1 MSLDQTIEDL
11 LVLGVVTRNPVT
23 GALQVNGADVTGIPS
38 YDWADIPDP
47 AVVAINSR
55 INIPA
60 AQFPHTSIPLGG
72 MDLKADG
79 VVWRREGGAQVLA
92 EKWNLDGTGVAT
104 VAAGSTSAQ
113 AFTLAE
119 GVPTLLAGMLYVG
132 MSVEIQTIVKNVNGN
147 GTAAINVH
155 FGTLGTTSDP
165 IVAFS
170 TSTAVADR
178 DSSVWSFMR
187 VVSSTRVLTSPF
199 TGYNNSGQTNAT
211 ANQAITSGPA
221 VVHKFTIAVTPA
233 SASDNFQLTGYRFA
247 LVA

>member
-1 MSLDQTIEDL
+1 MP
-11 LVLGVVTRNPVT
+11 G
-23 GALQVNGADVTGIPS
+23 QVNVIGTLRSLGAVRVVDGQFTDMDEVPMTGIPS

-79 VVWRREGGAQVLA
+79 VVWRRDGGSQTLA
-92 EKWNLDGTGVAT
+92 EKWELDGTGVAT
-104 VAAGSTSAQ
+104 VPLGSTSAQ
-113 AFTLAE
+113 AFTIPG

-132 MSVEIQTIVKNVNGN
+132 LSVEIQATFKNVNGN
-147 GTAAINVH
+147 GTAAYNVH

-165 IVAFS
+165 IVAFC
-170 TSTAVADR
+170 TGTAVADR
-178 DSSVWSFMR
+178 DSPIWSFMR
-187 VVSSTRVLTSPF
+187 VVNSTRVVTSPF
-199 TGYNNSGQTNAT
+199 TQYNGAGQTNGPQ
-211 ANQAITSGPA
+211 NQVITSGPG
-221 VVHKFTIAVTPA
+221 VVHKFTISVTPS
-233 SASDNFQLTGYRFA
+233 SASDNFLLGGFKIA